1 MKSKQGMSKDTV
13 IMQTIAHLLIII
25 FALTALYPFAA
36 LVSSSFTT
44 EHSLIHN
51 GYRLINREFSL
62 AAYQQIFRDPGQIV
76 NAYGIT
82 ISVTV
87 IGTVVSLYCATMAA
101 YVMFR
106 KEVRCR
112 NQLAFFLYFTELFNG
127 GLVSYYIIVGKTLG
141 LRNSYFV
148 MILVP
153 LFTTFNILI
162 LRNFLK
168 SSVPYSLVESAKIDG
183 ANDFVIFMKIVLPLS
198 KAALASIG
206 LFTALGYWNDWWTPM
221 MFIEKQKLYSLQ
233 YTLYQM
239 LSAAQVTQAASDN
252 VASINVPRET
262 LRLAMTVVATG
273 PIVLLYPFVQKYFV
287 AGITIGSVKE

>member
-1 MKSKQGMSKDTV
+1 MKSRQTTSKDTAA
-13 IMQTIAHLLIII
+13 MQIIVHI
-25 FALTALYPFAA
+25 FILVFAVSALYPFAA

-51 GYRLINREFSL
+51 GYRLINKEFSL
-62 AAYQQIFRDPGQIV
+62 AAYRQIFCDPGKII
-76 NAYGIT
+76 NSYGIT

-87 IGTVVSLYCATMAA
+87 IGTAASLFCATMAA
-101 YVMFR
+101 YVLFR
-106 KEVRCR
+106 KEVKYR

-141 LRNSYFV
+141 LRNNYLV

-153 LFTTFNILI
+153 LFSTFNILI

-168 SSVPYSLVESAKIDG
+168 SSIPYSLIESAKMDG
-183 ANDFVIFMKIVLPLS
+183 ANDFAIFMKIVLPLS

-206 LFTALGYWNDWWTPM
+206 LFIALGYWNDWWTPM
-221 MFIEKQKLYSLQ
+221 MFIEKEKLYSLQ

-252 VASINVPRET
+252 VSTINVPRET
-262 LRLAMTVVATG
+262 LRLAMTVIATG